1 MGSGR
6 IQSCLVAFGAMIAF
20 GCSGGGQAP
29 PKLGATVELTGIVTL
44 DGKPLEGAS
53 IRFAPKSEKG
63 FHGAVGQTDASG
75 KYELHTDIGN
85 GESKD
90 GIVPGDYIVYVSRMV
105 RSDGSLI
112 PADANEPPMMFGG
125 RDTIPLKYSSKKGQ
139 ISYHVMEKG
148 GTFDIKLDS
157 KP

>member
-1 MGSGR
+1 MNYHR
-6 IQSCLVAFGAMIAF
+6 ILNGLVSLAMMTAL
-20 GCSGGGQAP
+20 GCSGGGEAP
-29 PKLGATVELTGIVTL
+29 PKLGPTVELTGIVTL

-53 IRFAPKSEKG
+53 VRFAPKSEKG
-63 FHGAVGQTDASG
+63 YHGAVGQTDSSG

-90 GIVPGDYIVYVSRMV
+90 GIIPGDYIVYVSRMV
-105 RSDGSLI
+105 RQDGSLI

-125 RDTIPLKYSSKKGQ
+125 RDSIPLKYSSQKGR